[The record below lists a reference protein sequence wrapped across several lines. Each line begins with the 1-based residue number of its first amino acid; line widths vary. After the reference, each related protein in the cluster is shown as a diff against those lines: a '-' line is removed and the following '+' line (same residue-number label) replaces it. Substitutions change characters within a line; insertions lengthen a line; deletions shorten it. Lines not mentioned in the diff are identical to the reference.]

1 MGDKIFRLLRLLYP
15 RGRAFKL
22 PYLGTFWK
30 FTDALSLSLARAAND
45 GISILDSIIPDNSN
59 FTAQDATDWE
69 RRLGMITNSSVPLAD
84 RKAAIYRKM
93 AHPGSQAARQHYL
106 FIEFQ
111 LRLAGFD
118 VRLYENRFL
127 VGSPAVM
134 ETKTP
139 SEILGIPV
147 SYSVYGDAFYGDGFY
162 GGSWADDGVSIIA
175 NYLEESVDA
184 TFSFG
189 ANLRSTFFIAGST
202 ITTFANVDAD
212 RKTEF
217 RELVLK
223 LKPAQTVG
231 IAFVNYI

>member
-1 MGDKIFRLLRLLYP
+1 MGDRIFRLLRLLYP

-30 FTDALSLSLARAAND
+30 LTDALSLSLARAASD
-45 GISILDSIIPDNSN
+45 GVSILDSIIPDNTN

-69 RRLGMITNSSVPLAD
+69 RRLGMITNSTVSLTD
-84 RKAAIYRKM
+84 RKLAIYRKM
-93 AHPGSQAARQHYL
+93 AHPNGQPARQHYL

-139 SEILGIPV
+139 SDILGIPIGLAI
-147 SYSVYGDAFYGDGFY
+147 YGDVAYGETAY
-162 GGSWADDGVSIIA
+162 GSGWIDEGITIIS
-175 NYLEESVDA
+175 NNLEAVRDA

-189 ANLRSTFFIAGST
+189 ANYRSTFYIAGST

-212 RKTEF
+212 REIEF

>member
-1 MGDKIFRLLRLLYP
+1 MGDRIFRLLRLLYP

-30 FTDALSLSLARAAND
+30 LTDALSLSIARAASD
-45 GISILDSIIPDNSN
+45 GVSILDSIIPDNSN

-69 RRLGMITNSSVPLAD
+69 RRLGMITNSSVSLAD
-84 RKAAIYRKM
+84 RKLAIYRKM

-106 FIEFQ
+106 FIEYQ

-139 SEILGIPV
+139 TEILGIPV
-147 SYSVYGDAFYGDGFY
+147 GLAIYGDVGYGDTAY
-162 GGSWADDGVSIIA
+162 GSGWIDEGITIIA
-175 NYLEESVDA
+175 NNLEAVRDA
-184 TFSFG
+184 TFDFG
-189 ANLRSTFFIAGST
+189 ANYRSTFYIAGST
-202 ITTFANVDAD
+202 TTTFADVSAD
-212 RKTEF
+212 RETEF